1 MNKEEYIVISKT
13 AIQKRI
19 EELEKEY
26 ILLSNKSDRSLSDIE
41 KEREIVGEQRG
52 LATIIS
58 QSTPLIPVVKKAYR
72 AGYCYSQYHEYNEK
86 GEIQIESEEDYISNL
101 KLDI

>member
-1 MNKEEYIVISKT
+1 MKDEYIIINKT

-19 EELEKEY
+19 EELDEIAIEEGYAGSTFSAELKK
-26 ILLSNKSDRSLSDIE
+26 IL
-41 KEREIVGEQRG
+41 
-52 LATIIS
+52 S
-58 QSTPLIPVVKKAYR
+58 QSTPFIPVVKKAYR

>member
-58 QSTPLIPVVKKAYR
+58 QSTPLIPEIEKAFD
-72 AGYCYSQYHEYNEK
+72 AGRKLSDKSQLYTPDFHWTK
-86 GEIQIESEEDYISNL
+86 EDYISNL